1 MSRSTRCRPSGDGRA
16 AARGIEATNRAGRGA
31 ALPLLL
37 AAALLLGGCSAER
50 EAGTAVCPTAPAAVT
65 GIERER
71 PPDGGGTAPE
81 EPPAPEGESAAAGPS
96 APAQAGGAW
105 EKAPQGTDAPSQAQ
119 KAPSQGGSS
128 AGQPTPAPQPGPG
141 PTPTPEPAPEPAPEP
156 VKSYDIDYFVA
167 YAKEYGQRIGLELD
181 PDGNPDNR
189 SWDTPIT
196 ATFPITEQWKV
207 DYKKQDIEGYCQHIK
222 REGNTSYWVYAQKLT
237 GGRYRLYIGY

>member
-1 MSRSTRCRPSGDGRA
+1 M
-16 AARGIEATNRAGRGA
+16 TNRTRQGTA
-31 ALPLLL
+31 LLL

-50 EAGTAVCPTAPAAVT
+50 EAETAACPTAPGAVAE
-65 GIERER
+65 IEREG
-71 PPDGGGTAPE
+71 PPDRGGTAPE

-96 APAQAGGAW
+96 APAQTGGAA
-105 EKAPQGTDAPSQAQ
+105 EKAPPEIDAPSQAQ

-128 AGQPTPAPQPGPG
+128 AGQPTPAPQPEPG
-141 PTPTPEPAPEPAPEP
+141 STPAPEPAPEPEPEPAPEP

-167 YAKEYGQRIGLELD
+167 YAKEYGQRIGLRLD